1 MKFSR
6 SKTTATLIALLLM
19 LIIAISL
26 IALPAANA
34 HTPKWTIQS
43 YLNIHVAPNPVGVGQ
58 QVYIVMFTTWALPG
72 ASVGNDIRFHDF
84 KLTITKPDEHTEV
97 MNFPVVPDS
106 GGSVFTLYT
115 PDQIGTYTLLL
126 EYPGQTYEWSGSYQN
141 DTILG
146 SSKTVTFTVQEEPIG
161 KVPDTPLPTE
171 YWTRPIDAQNFL
183 WGEISSNWLSG
194 AGVGVDRWQKDGSS
208 PKTSHVMWTRT
219 LELGGVV
226 GGTDP
231 LAIFYGGFS
240 YEDRFGRRDGGG
252 PIVISGIL
260 YYPLPLGNT
269 GSRFNGY
276 IAVDL
281 RTGEEIWYRDD
292 ILPEKG
298 QLLNFQ
304 QTPNQHGTVGGILWD
319 TVGSTWLAYD
329 ALYGKNIFNLT
340 GVPGGTEVYVTSDDA
355 ELNSGMIVRYV
366 LNYPGRWLALWN
378 STEAVT
384 SVNVVQ
390 SGPGWRAT
398 DTGTFDASNAYSW
411 NVTIPD
417 LPGASNPSIV
427 GIIPGDLILG
437 RSSSV
442 QLSSNWRQTPDPYTM
457 WAISDR
463 PESRGQLLWIED
475 YPAPPNNLTRMVAHQ
490 PIDTV
495 NRVFLMSDR
504 ETDKRYGYSL
514 DTGQLMWSTDVPE
527 REIQYY
533 SARQGFPAYG
543 NLYISGYGGEIF
555 CYSTL
560 NGTLLWKYNNTDS
573 GTGTP
578 WGLIPTHISAVADG
592 VVYAFSGE
600 HSPNKPLYHDYRVR
614 AVDAFTGEELW
625 TLKGWSASGLGTTLA
640 PIAIADGYL
649 AYLNLYDGQVYSVG
663 RGPSATTVSIQND
676 VITHGDTVLIKGT
689 VVDIAAGTKQNEI
702 AARFPNGVPAISDEN
717 MTAWMEYLYMQQPR
731 PTATGVSVTLSVFDP
746 NNNLY
751 DIGTVTSDANGMYSL
766 LWEPPVP
773 GEYIVTASFDGSE
786 GYWPSF
792 AEAALGVLEAP
803 AATPEPTP
811 PPASVADIYFLPMS
825 IGMIIAIIVVGAVLV
840 LMLRRR

>member
-1 MKFSR
+1 MQISKG
-6 SKTTATLIALLLM
+6 KTTAT
-19 LIIAISL
+19 AISL
-26 IALPAANA
+26 FLILAMTFSLVASPAANA

-43 YLNIHVAPNPVGVGQ
+43 YVNIHVAPDPVGVGQ

-72 ASVGNDIRFHDF
+72 ATIGNDVRFHDF
-84 KLTITKPDEHTEV
+84 KLTITKPNQETEV

-115 PDQIGTYTLLL
+115 PEQTGTYTLLL
-126 EYPGQTYEWSGSYQN
+126 EYPGQAYDWSGAYEN

-146 SSKTVTFTVQEEPIG
+146 SSKTVTFTVQEEPVER
-161 KVPDTPLPTE
+161 VPDTPLPTE
-171 YWTRPIDAQNFL
+171 YWARPIDAQNYL

-194 AGVGVDRWQKDGSS
+194 AGVGVSRWQTEGSA
-208 PKTSHVMWTRT
+208 PRTSHVMWTKT
-219 LELGGVV
+219 LELGGLV
-226 GGTDP
+226 GGTEP
-231 LAIFYGGFS
+231 LATFYGGFS

-252 PIVISGIL
+252 PIIISGIL

-269 GSRFNGY
+269 GSRYNGY

-298 QLLNFQ
+298 QLFNFQ
-304 QTPNQHGTVGGILWD
+304 QTPNQHGTIGGILWD
-319 TVGSTWLAYD
+319 TVGGTWLAYD

-340 GVPGGTEVYVTSDDA
+340 GVPSGTEVYVTADEA

-366 LNYPGRWLALWN
+366 LNYQGRWLALWN

-384 SVNVVQ
+384 SQNVVQ
-390 SGPGWRAT
+390 SGPGWRAVE
-398 DTGTFDASNAYSW
+398 TGTFDASDAYSW

-437 RSSSV
+437 RSSNV
-442 QLSSNWRQTPDPYTM
+442 NLASNWKQTDDPWTM

-463 PESRGQLLWIED
+463 PESRGHLLWIKN
-475 YPAPPNNLTRMVAHQ
+475 YPAPPGNLTRMLAHQ

-504 ETDKRYGYSL
+504 ETDTRYGYSL
-514 DTGQLMWSTDVPE
+514 DTGNLLWSTDVEE

-543 NLYISGYGGEIF
+543 ILYISGYGGEVLA
-555 CYSTL
+555 YSTL

-578 WGLIPTHISAVADG
+578 WGLYPTHISAIADG
-592 VVYAFSGE
+592 VVYTFSGE
-600 HSPNKPLYHDYRVR
+600 HSPNKPLYHDYRAR
-614 AVDAFTGEELW
+614 AIDAFTGEELW

-676 VITHGDTVLIKGT
+676 VITHGDTVLAKGT
-689 VVDIAAGTKQNEI
+689 VTDIAAGTELNEQ
-702 AARFPNGVPAISDEN
+702 AVRFPNGVPAVSDGS
-717 MTAWMEYLYMQQPR
+717 MTEWMEYVYMQQPR
-731 PTATGVSVTLSVFDP
+731 PEATGVNVTLSVLDP
-746 NNNLY
+746 NDNVY
-751 DIGTVTSDANGMYSL
+751 EIGTTTSDANGVYSL

-773 GEYIVTASFDGSE
+773 GKYTVIATFAGSE
-786 GYWPSF
+786 GYWPSH
-792 AEAALGVLEAP
+792 AETSLGVKTAP
-803 AATPEPTP
+803 IASPEPTP
-811 PPASVADIYFLPMS
+811 VPQAPVETYFTVSTIAVIVA
-825 IGMIIAIIVVGAVLV
+825 IAVAVIL
-840 LMLRRR
+840 LLRKH

>member
-1 MKFSR
+1 MQISTKDN
-6 SKTTATLIALLLM
+6 ATVISMLLM
-19 LIIAISL
+19 SIIAISL
-26 IALPAANA
+26 VVSPAANA
-34 HTPKWTIQS
+34 HTPPWTIQS

-58 QVYIVMFTTWALPG
+58 QLYIVMFTTWALPG
-72 ASVGNDIRFHDF
+72 ASIGNDIRFHDF
-84 KLTITKPDEHTEV
+84 KLTITKPDQHTEV

-126 EYPGQTYEWSGSYQN
+126 EYPGQTYEWSGAYQN

-161 KVPDTPLPTE
+161 KVPDTPIPTE

-194 AGVGVDRWQKDGSS
+194 AGVGVSRWQTDGSA
-208 PKTSHVMWTRT
+208 PKTSHVMWTKT
-219 LELGGVV
+219 LELGGLV
-226 GGTDP
+226 GGNEP
-231 LAIFYGGFS
+231 LATFYGGFS

-252 PIVISGIL
+252 PIIISGIL

-269 GSRFNGY
+269 GSRYNGY

-292 ILPEKG
+292 ILPSKG

-304 QTPNQHGTVGGILWD
+304 QTPNQHGTVGGILWQ
-319 TVGSTWLAYD
+319 TIGSTWLAYD

-463 PESRGQLLWIED
+463 PESRGQLLWIKD

-514 DTGQLMWSTDVPE
+514 DTGLLLWSTEVPE

-600 HSPNKPLYHDYRVR
+600 HSPNKPLYHDYRAR
-614 AVDAFTGEELW
+614 AIDAFTGEELW

-676 VITHGDTVLIKGT
+676 VITHGDAVLIKGT
-689 VVDIAAGTKQNEI
+689 VMDIATGTNQNEL
-702 AARFPNGVPAISDEN
+702 AARFPNGVPAISDDN
-717 MTAWMEYLYMQQPR
+717 MTEWMEYLYMQQPR
-731 PTATGVSVTLSVFDP
+731 PDATGVTVTLSVLDP
-746 NNNLY
+746 NNNVY
-751 DIGTVTSDANGMYSL
+751 DIGTVTSDANGKYSL

-773 GEYIVTASFDGSE
+773 GEYTVIASFDGSE
-786 GYWPSF
+786 GYWPSY
-792 AEAALGVLEAP
+792 AETALGVKEAP

-811 PPASVADIYFLPMS
+811 TPASVADLYFVPAV
-825 IGMIIAIIVVGAVLV
+825 IGIIVAIIVVG
-840 LMLRRR
+840 LMLFLLLRKR

>member
-1 MKFSR
+1 MQISKG
-6 SKTTATLIALLLM
+6 KTTAT
-19 LIIAISL
+19 AISL
-26 IALPAANA
+26 FLILAMTFSLVASPAANA

-43 YLNIHVAPNPVGVGQ
+43 YVNIHVAPDPVGVGQ

-72 ASVGNDIRFHDF
+72 ATIGNDVRFHDF
-84 KLTITKPDEHTEV
+84 KLTITKPNQETEV

-115 PDQIGTYTLLL
+115 PEQTGTYTLLL
-126 EYPGQTYEWSGSYQN
+126 EYPGQAYDWSGAYEN

-146 SSKTVTFTVQEEPIG
+146 SSKTVTFTVQEEPVER
-161 KVPDTPLPTE
+161 VPDTPLPTE
-171 YWTRPIDAQNFL
+171 YWARPIDAQNYL

-194 AGVGVDRWQKDGSS
+194 AGVGVSRWQTEGSA
-208 PKTSHVMWTRT
+208 PRTSHVMWTKT
-219 LELGGVV
+219 LELGGLV
-226 GGTDP
+226 GGTEP
-231 LAIFYGGFS
+231 LATFYGGFS

-252 PIVISGIL
+252 PIIISGIL

-269 GSRFNGY
+269 GSRYNGY

-298 QLLNFQ
+298 QLFNFQ
-304 QTPNQHGTVGGILWD
+304 QTPNQHGTIGGILWD
-319 TVGSTWLAYD
+319 TVGGTWLAYD

-340 GVPGGTEVYVTSDDA
+340 GVPSGTEVYVTADEA

-366 LNYPGRWLALWN
+366 LNYQGRWLALWN

-384 SVNVVQ
+384 SQNVVQ
-390 SGPGWRAT
+390 SGPGWRAVE
-398 DTGTFDASNAYSW
+398 TGTFDASDAYSW

-437 RSSSV
+437 RSSNV
-442 QLSSNWRQTPDPYTM
+442 NLASNWKQTDDPWTM

-463 PESRGQLLWIED
+463 PESRGQLLWIKN
-475 YPAPPNNLTRMVAHQ
+475 YPAPPGNLTRMLAHQ

-504 ETDKRYGYSL
+504 ETDTRYGYSL
-514 DTGQLMWSTDVPE
+514 DTGNLLWSTDVEE

-543 NLYISGYGGEIF
+543 ILYISGYGGEVLA
-555 CYSTL
+555 YSTL

-578 WGLIPTHISAVADG
+578 WGLYPTHISAIADG
-592 VVYAFSGE
+592 VVYTFSGE
-600 HSPNKPLYHDYRVR
+600 HSPNKPLYHDYRAR
-614 AVDAFTGEELW
+614 AIDAFTGEELW

-676 VITHGDTVLIKGT
+676 VITHGDTVLAKGT
-689 VVDIAAGTKQNEI
+689 VTDIAAGTELNEQ
-702 AARFPNGVPAISDEN
+702 AVRFPNGVPAVSDGS
-717 MTAWMEYLYMQQPR
+717 MTEWMEYVYMQQPR
-731 PTATGVSVTLSVFDP
+731 PEATGVNVTLSVLDP
-746 NNNLY
+746 NDNVY
-751 DIGTVTSDANGMYSL
+751 EIGTTTSDANGVYSL

-773 GEYIVTASFDGSE
+773 GKYTVIATFAGSE
-786 GYWPSF
+786 GYWPSH
-792 AEAALGVLEAP
+792 AETSLGVKTAP
-803 AATPEPTP
+803 IASPEPTP
-811 PPASVADIYFLPMS
+811 VPQAPVETYFTVSTIAVIVA
-825 IGMIIAIIVVGAVLV
+825 IAVAVIL
-840 LMLRRR
+840 LLRKH